1 MVRKALVIVDMQNDF
16 LDGVLGNERC
26 LATVPEVVNLIKEG
40 DYNAIIYSQDTH
52 NEDYLSTQEGKHLPV
67 IHCVKG
73 TAGWELN
80 QDVKEAINSYEL
92 NKEGCIFNYEKN
104 TFGGLVLT
112 DILKEDCFKD
122 CDEIHFCGVCTGIC
136 VISNIMIA
144 KAAVPEI
151 RLCLVEKACACVT
164 EESHKTAIEALKTC
178 QVDII

>member
-1 MVRKALVIVDMQNDF
+1 MIKKALVIVDMQNDF

-40 DYNAIIYSQDTH
+40 GYNSLVYTQDTH
-52 NEDYLSTQEGKHLPV
+52 QDNYLKTQEGRRLPV
-67 IHCVKG
+67 EHCIEG
-73 TAGWELN
+73 TDGWKVNDSVMSAIEEYKEN
-80 QDVKEAINSYEL
+80 QK
-92 NKEGCIFNYEKN
+92 GCIFNFNKGS
-104 TFGGLVLT
+104 FGGLQLIT
-112 DILKEDCFKD
+112 ICMNELQDY
-122 CDEIHFCGVCTGIC
+122 DEIHFCGVCTGIC
-136 VISNIMIA
+136 VISNMMIA